1 MVGSGRGLISILAFF
16 ENRFQAFSLWRLQ
29 VQTYD
34 LVVSLLNV
42 DTYFRKSR
50 NLEKISF
57 LFFHVFHF
65 WRASFLINILY
76 FYIAYKIM
84 YMWEFLIFWNTNL
97 EEICLNIFKTTNNSV
112 TEMEKV
118 SFLFVVLS
126 VTIAETEISLV
137 YYLVHINQTCL
148 KI

>member
-50 NLEKISF
+50 NLEKNQ
-57 LFFHVFHF
+57 FFIFPCF
-65 WRASFLINILY
+65 SFLINIPY
-76 FYIAYKIM
+76 FFIAYKIM

-97 EEICLNIFKTTNNSV
+97 EEICLNIFKSTNNSV

-126 VTIAETEISLV
+126 VIIAEKFHWFTTWFISIKFV
-137 YYLVHINQTCL
+137 WKYSKQSN
-148 KI
+148 